1 MTTIKVGLMAVCLL
15 MFVAGIATAADIS
28 TKDEITYS
36 KTTDGKTWDAL
47 KEGDLAS
54 ISVGTAPT
62 SLKFKTAV
70 VEPVVQIIPKAT
82 VVAELDEKHLNVV
95 QYNTQCYQGY
105 YGVSESL
112 TSPWTAYWYVD
123 LDRTDIQLV
132 YATWKPRSVYVVP
145 ISYAQFQKNIVDP
158 VKAGDTPS
166 IATIMEMVKA

>member
-15 MFVAGIATAADIS
+15 VFVAGIATAADIS

-47 KEGDLAS
+47 KEGELAS
-54 ISVGTAPT
+54 ISIGTAPT
-62 SLKFKTAV
+62 SFKFKTAV
-70 VEPVVQIIPKAT
+70 VEPVIQIIPKAT

>member
-1 MTTIKVGLMAVCLL
+1 MTNTAVWVTLCVLALL
-15 MFVAGIATAADIS
+15 VAGIATAADIS

-47 KEGDLAS
+47 KEGELAS
-54 ISVGTAPT
+54 ISIGTVPT
-62 SLKFKTAV
+62 SFKFVTTAV
-70 VEPVVQIIPKAT
+70 APVVQIIPKAT

>member
-1 MTTIKVGLMAVCLL
+1 MTNTSVWATLCVLAFL
-15 MFVAGIATAADIS
+15 VAGIATAADIS
-28 TKDEITYS
+28 TKDTITYS

-47 KEGDLAS
+47 KEGELAS
-54 ISVGTAPT
+54 ISIGTVPT
-62 SLKFKTAV
+62 SFKFVTTAV
-70 VEPVVQIIPKAT
+70 APVVQIIPKAT
-82 VVAELDEKHLNVV
+82 VVAELDEKHLTVV
-95 QYNTQCYQGY
+95 QHNTQCYQGY

-158 VKAGDTPS
+158 VKAGNTPN